1 MSLNIYGREG
11 IMTLSKRIVLEKQSY
26 ELRRNKEMMKKKVAI
41 VLAAT
46 MMMSLAGCAGNAEKK
61 EEAKSPAVEKEVEEK
76 EENVQ
81 LEGALAIYC
90 GAGMQK
96 PFQEIADA
104 FQDETGCEMNV
115 TYANAAQ
122 IQTQIQESQEGDF
135 FIAGSKEELKPVEEF
150 VTSSEDLVKHI
161 PVLVVREGNEK
172 NIQGLNDL
180 TREDVVTVI
189 GDPESTPI
197 GKIAKK
203 AFADFQIG
211 DKVNIA
217 ATTTTAPQLATVVG
231 LGEADA
237 AIIWKENAKAE
248 GVELC
253 NTTDLDDYVKVIPA
267 ARLSF
272 NENVEAA
279 DAFVEFLGSE
289 EAHAIWESFGYE
301 LVK

>member
-1 MSLNIYGREG
+1 
-11 IMTLSKRIVLEKQSY
+11 
-26 ELRRNKEMMKKKVAI
+26 MKKRNVAL

-46 MMMSLAGCAGNAEKK
+46 MMLSLAGCAGGNEKTENTK
-61 EEAKSPAVEKEVEEK
+61 KAQTETENKTEEK
-76 EENVQ
+76 EDAVQ
-81 LEGALAIYC
+81 IDGALSIYC
-90 GAGMQK
+90 GAGMQQ

-104 FQDETGCEMNV
+104 FQEVTGCEMNV

-161 PVLVVREGNEK
+161 PVLVVKEGNEK

-180 TREDVVTVI
+180 AREDVVTVI

-211 DKVNIA
+211 EKVTIA

-237 AIIWKENAKAE
+237 AIIWKENAKAD
-248 GVELC
+248 GVEIC
-253 NTTDLDDYVKVIPA
+253 DTTDLDAYVKVIPA
-267 ARLSF
+267 AHLSF
-272 NENVEAA
+272 NENVDAA
-279 DAFVEFLGSE
+279 DAFTEFLGTE
-289 EAHAIWESFGYE
+289 EAHKIWESYGYE

>member
-1 MSLNIYGREG
+1 ML
-11 IMTLSKRIVLEKQSY
+11 KR
-26 ELRRNKEMMKKKVAI
+26 KVAL

-46 MMMSLAGCAGNAEKK
+46 MLLSFVGCARNNEQK
-61 EEAKSPAVEKEVEEK
+61 EERKNAQTEATKKTNEQAEDT
-76 EENVQ
+76 Q
-81 LEGALAIYC
+81 LEGSLSIYC
-90 GAGMQK
+90 GAGMQQ
-96 PFQEIADA
+96 PFQEIADT
-104 FQDETGCEMNV
+104 FKEKTGCEMNV

-135 FIAGSKEELKPVEEF
+135 FIAGSKEELKPVEKF

-161 PVLVVREGNEK
+161 PVLVVKKGNEK

-203 AFADFQIG
+203 AFGDFQIG
-211 DKVNIA
+211 EKVNIA

-237 AIIWKENAKAE
+237 AIIWKENAKAD
-248 GVELC
+248 GVQLC
-253 NTTDLDDYVKVIPA
+253 ETADLDTYVKVIPA

-272 NENVEAA
+272 NKNTEAA
-279 DAFVEFLGSE
+279 DAFIKFLGTE
-289 EAHAIWESFGYE
+289 EAHKIWESFGYE
-301 LVK
+301 LAQ

>member
-1 MSLNIYGREG
+1 
-11 IMTLSKRIVLEKQSY
+11 
-26 ELRRNKEMMKKKVAI
+26 MKKRNVAL

-46 MMMSLAGCAGNAEKK
+46 MMLSLAGCAGSNEKTEDTK
-61 EEAKSPAVEKEVEEK
+61 KAQTET
-76 EENVQ
+76 ENNTNENEDTVQ
-81 LEGALAIYC
+81 IDGSLSIYC
-90 GAGMQK
+90 GAGMQQ

-104 FQDETGCEMNV
+104 FQGETGCEMNV

-135 FIAGSKEELKPVEEF
+135 FIAVSKEELKPVEEF

-161 PVLVVREGNEK
+161 PVLVVKEGNEK

-180 TREDVVTVI
+180 AREDVVTVI

-203 AFADFQIG
+203 AFGDFQIG
-211 DKVNIA
+211 
-217 ATTTTAPQLATVVG
+217 
-231 LGEADA
+231 GEADA
-237 AIIWKENAKAE
+237 AIIWKENAKAD
-248 GVELC
+248 GVEIC
-253 NTTDLDDYVKVIPA
+253 DTTDLDAYVKVIPA

-279 DAFVEFLGSE
+279 DAFTEFLGTE
-289 EAHAIWESFGYE
+289 EAHKIWESYGYE

>member
-1 MSLNIYGREG
+1 
-11 IMTLSKRIVLEKQSY
+11 
-26 ELRRNKEMMKKKVAI
+26 MKKRNVAL

-46 MMMSLAGCAGNAEKK
+46 MMLSLAGCAGSNEKTEETKKTQTEAENKT
-61 EEAKSPAVEKEVEEK
+61 EEK
-76 EENVQ
+76 EDAVQ
-81 LEGALAIYC
+81 IDGALSIYC
-90 GAGMQK
+90 GAGMQQ
-96 PFQEIADA
+96 P

-115 TYANAAQ
+115 TYVNAAQ

-135 FIAGSKEELKPVEEF
+135 FIAGSKEELKPVDEF

-161 PVLVVREGNEK
+161 PVLVVKEGNEK

-180 TREDVVTVI
+180 AREDVVTVI

-211 DKVNIA
+211 EKVTIA

-237 AIIWKENAKAE
+237 AIIWKENAKAD
-248 GVELC
+248 GVEIC
-253 NTTDLDDYVKVIPA
+253 STTDLDNYVKVIP
-267 ARLSF
+267 
-272 NENVEAA
+272 VT
-279 DAFVEFLGSE
+279 
-289 EAHAIWESFGYE
+289 
-301 LVK
+301 KCQ

>member
-1 MSLNIYGREG
+1 M
-11 IMTLSKRIVLEKQSY
+11 K
-26 ELRRNKEMMKKKVAI
+26 MKKRNVAL

-46 MMMSLAGCAGNAEKK
+46 IMLSLAGCAGSNEKTEDTKKAQTEAENKTD
-61 EEAKSPAVEKEVEEK
+61 EKEDA
-76 EENVQ
+76 VQ
-81 LEGALAIYC
+81 IDGALSIYC
-90 GAGMQK
+90 GAGMQQ

-104 FQDETGCEMNV
+104 FQEETGCEMNV

-161 PVLVVREGNEK
+161 PVLVVKEGNEK

-180 TREDVVTVI
+180 AREDVVTVI

-211 DKVNIA
+211 EKVTIA

-237 AIIWKENAKAE
+237 AIIWKENAKAD
-248 GVELC
+248 GVEIC
-253 NTTDLDDYVKVIPA
+253 DTTDLDAYVKVIPA

-272 NENVEAA
+272 NENVDAA
-279 DAFVEFLGSE
+279 DAFTEFLGTE
-289 EAHAIWESFGYE
+289 GAHKIWESYGYE